1 MRVFRVDKE
10 MLDRLPALEVVV
22 KHGTGVNTI
31 DLVETTA
38 RVIKVTNTP
47 GRERQRGGHT
57 SRE

>member
-1 MRVFRVDKE
+1 M
-10 MLDRLPALEVVV
+10 EVVV